1 MYTIPSASIPL
12 AKIVWFGIKKALLY
26 ALIAFLIYLSIS
38 FLVSFN
44 NHTSIIIRL
53 FIVIAMFLSIPSLIY
68 TAILVFLKRKL
79 SSIKIYHYLYMLFF
93 SIEIHLIIIIVF
105 DNLFSSSF
113 RTPLI
118 EQIISVNQQTIEN
131 ILEPAT
137 ILSFINAITFILPP
151 IIAVFTLYRC
161 QQQKW
166 FYQPTT

>member
-68 TAILVFLKRKL
+68 TAILVFLTRKL
-79 SSIKIYHYLYMLFF
+79 SSIKIYHYLYILFF

-131 ILEPAT
+131 ILAPVT